1 MQETVGDTGSIQ
13 RLMRAEETRKASGC
27 RSVQQ
32 LYNLIAEGRFPK
44 PIKIGQRAVA
54 WIETEVIEWQKK
66 CIADR
71 DTRLAEKAKKKA
83 AAQG

>member
-1 MQETVGDTGSIQ
+1 MQETAGDTGSIQ
-13 RLMRAEETRKASGC
+13 RLIRAEAATKASGC

-32 LYNLIAEGRFPK
+32 MYNLIAEGRFPK

-71 DTRLAEKAKKKA
+71 DAQLAEKAKKKA